1 MFKWIRR
8 LIGLLI
14 VLIILLVVLLVPGT
28 IPEGEQ
34 LRNVQAGSSLIE
46 LAQNAVSNA
55 SVSTEGLSTELSLN
69 SVQLS
74 QVVKTSAGSALD
86 NSDYQKMALGMDG
99 NDLHVKVSVSLGPVD
114 SYLDLT
120 MTGQVENNVM
130 NLTVT
135 GAKLGKMPIPKFLV
149 LNYLKDQSNQ
159 NGGGFT
165 VNGDQITL
173 EIPQAGYSISKAR
186 VENGNAKVTVSIS
199 LF

>member
-1 MFKWIRR
+1 MFKWMRR
-8 LIGLLI
+8 LIGMVI
-14 VLIILLVVLLVPGT
+14 VLFILLVVLLVPGS

-55 SVSTEGLSTELSLN
+55 SVSTEGVSTELSLN

-86 NSDYQKMALGMDG
+86 NSDYQKMSLGMDG
-99 NDLHVKVSVSLGPVD
+99 NDLHVNVPVSLGPVD

-159 NGGGFT
+159 NGSGFT

>member
-1 MFKWIRR
+1 MFKWMRR
-8 LIGLLI
+8 LIGMVI
-14 VLIILLVVLLVPGT
+14 VLFILLVILLVPGS

-86 NSDYQKMALGMDG
+86 NSDFQKMALGMDG
-99 NDLHVKVSVSLGPVD
+99 NDLHVKVPVSLGQVD

-135 GAKLGKMPIPKFLV
+135 AAKLGKMPIPKSFV

-159 NGGGFT
+159 NGAGFT

>member
-1 MFKWIRR
+1 MFKWMRR
-8 LIGLLI
+8 LIGMVI
-14 VLIILLVVLLVPGT
+14 VLFILLVILLVPGS

-86 NSDYQKMALGMDG
+86 NSDFQKMALGMDG
-99 NDLHVKVSVSLGPVD
+99 NDLLVKVPVSLGPVD

-159 NGGGFT
+159 NGSGFT

>member
-8 LIGLLI
+8 LIGMVI
-14 VLIILLVVLLVPGT
+14 VLLILLVILLVPGT

-34 LRNVQAGSSLIE
+34 LRNSSLIE

-99 NDLHVKVSVSLGPVD
+99 NDLHVKVPVSLGPVD

>member
-1 MFKWIRR
+1 MFKWMRR
-8 LIGLLI
+8 LIGMVI
-14 VLIILLVVLLVPGT
+14 VLFMLLVILLVPGS

-99 NDLHVKVSVSLGPVD
+99 NDLHVKVPVSLGPID

-173 EIPQAGYSISKAR
+173 DIPQAGYTISKAR

>member
-8 LIGLLI
+8 LIGIFIVLFILLI
-14 VLIILLVVLLVPGT
+14 VLLVPGS

-34 LRNVQAGSSLIE
+34 LRNVQAGSSFIE

-55 SVSTEGLSTELSLN
+55 SVSTDGLSTELSLN

-74 QVVKTSAGSALD
+74 QVIKTSAGSALEH
-86 NSDYQKMALGMDG
+86 SDYEKMALEMDG
-99 NDLHVKVSVSLGPVD
+99 NDLHVKVPVSLGPVD

-120 MTGQVENNVM
+120 MVGQVKNNVM

-135 GAKLGKMPIPKFLV
+135 GVKLGKMPIPKSLV
-149 LNYLKDQSNQ
+149 LNYLKDQSSQ
-159 NGGGFT
+159 DGSALT
-165 VNGDQITL
+165 VSGDKISL

-186 VENGNAKVTVSIS
+186 VENGTAKVTIGIS